1 MPNKYNDA
9 QSRITKES
17 IFTALMILMD
27 KKNFTDISITE
38 VAKKAGVS
46 RMAFYRNYNIL
57 EDVIGIH
64 LDELFLEYS
73 NHLLNNPD
81 LDNYEITRLFFYY
94 FRKHK
99 TLVTNLINS
108 NLSNL
113 IYERSVEFLYSY
125 SRSITHNCKCAPE
138 VERYNIS
145 FISGGFYHVLIEWIK
160 GGMNESDEVMSTM
173 VFERIIK
180 V

>member
-9 QSRITKES
+9 QNRITKES

-27 KKNFTDISITE
+27 KKSFKDISITE

-57 EDVIGIH
+57 EDVICIH

-73 NHLLNNPD
+73 KHALNNRD
-81 LDNYEITRLFFYY
+81 LDSYEITRLFFYY
-94 FRKHK
+94 FRKHQAFI
-99 TLVTNLINS
+99 TNLINS

-113 IYERSVEFLYSY
+113 IYERAVEFLYSY
-125 SRSITHNCKCAPE
+125 SKSITCNQKCSPD

-145 FISGGFYHVLIEWIK
+145 FISGGFYHVLIEWSK
-160 GGMNESDEVMSTM
+160 GGMKESDEVMSEM
-173 VFERIIK
+173 VFGRLIK
-180 V
+180 